1 MDEKWRNYMSLT
13 ERRIENLMK
22 VMKIAKD
29 YDMKVILNDKL
40 QQLFDRRKAKAYE
53 RLEDQARM
61 VH

>member
-13 ERRIENLMK
+13 ERRIENIMK
-22 VMKIAKD
+22 VMKKAKD
-29 YDMKVILNDKL
+29 YDMKVIWNNKL
-40 QQLFDRRKAKAYE
+40 KQLFNRREAKAYE

>member
-29 YDMKVILNDKL
+29 YDMKVIWNSKL

-61 VH
+61 VL